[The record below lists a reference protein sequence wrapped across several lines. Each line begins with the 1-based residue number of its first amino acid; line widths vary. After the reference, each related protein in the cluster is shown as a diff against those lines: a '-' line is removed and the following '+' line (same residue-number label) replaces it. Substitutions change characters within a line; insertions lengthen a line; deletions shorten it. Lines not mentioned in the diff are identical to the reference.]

1 MNTFSAILNSLEVHR
16 NKVDKLITEFRKQDA
31 SNRATFSDAYY
42 KTSHEE
48 LVSKYKEKIAAEK
61 SRASETVN
69 LHIDNIQTSLNNWI
83 CSPISESTVNLLL
96 LIKSSGMKLSM
107 AEVEALEGKV
117 GNSYFGNRLVTQ
129 LAQENGV
136 SLPRE
141 RASLDVYERALKNC
155 ISASSIIVGGYYG
168 DPVEK
173 SLMPNNVSPHIAAAA
188 AVGAPLQ
195 PESSFEKAALLWDG
209 EKVPAPKTR
218 LTADD
223 TDIIDN
229 MFSDCRGDDIKIGQK
244 MNRILQE
251 SPELSDV
258 MKLSKY
264 RQYVQDRQ
272 EE

>member
-1 MNTFSAILNSLEVHR
+1 MNTFLAILNSLHVHQ
-16 NKVDKLITEFRKQDA
+16 NKIDKLIAEFRQQDTR
-31 SNRATFSDAYY
+31 NKDTYSDAYY
-42 KTSHEE
+42 KASYDE

-61 SRASETVN
+61 SRASETIN

-117 GNSYFGNRLVTQ
+117 GISYFGNRL
-129 LAQENGV
+129 LEEIAQENGV
-136 SLPRE
+136 TLPHG
-141 RASLDVYERALKNC
+141 RASLDVYERALRDC
-155 ISASSIIVGGYYG
+155 IAAASVIVGGYYG
-168 DPVEK
+168 NPVEK
-173 SLMPNNVSPHIAAAA
+173 SLVPNNVGLHIAVAAA
-188 AVGAPLQ
+188 SGAPLR
-195 PESSFEKAALLWDG
+195 PGSSFEKAALLWDG

-229 MFSDCRGDDIKIGQK
+229 MFSDCRGDEIKIGQK

-264 RQYVQDRQ
+264 SKYISEK